1 MRVYLHTYIHEHI
14 YTCTHTHAQ
23 KAVRSKCL
31 FSPEVLWKRCLLV
44 WMCEDRMGL
53 EECEEQ
59 ASKDRKPEPLGIQV
73 RQY

>member
-1 MRVYLHTYIHEHI
+1 MEEMFIR
-14 YTCTHTHAQ
+14 
-23 KAVRSKCL
+23 
-31 FSPEVLWKRCLLV
+31 LV
-44 WMCEDRMGL
+44 CEDWMGL

>member
-1 MRVYLHTYIHEHI
+1 MEEMFII
-14 YTCTHTHAQ
+14 
-23 KAVRSKCL
+23 
-31 FSPEVLWKRCLLV
+31 LV
-44 WMCEDRMGL
+44 CEDWMGL